1 MAKTQDKWTEAR
13 KLLLRQAL
21 RKPVFGQLQRRQ
33 LSLEELKA
41 DIQKLIH
48 VLNETSAG
56 DARVFSLCLQSFL
69 FFMDIGWP
77 DGVFKHNF
85 AAPGRGR
92 PLSGLSVSSWHIH
105 VKGRFGWRMVAK
117 ELIPAEYSRD
127 PDEAA
132 KKVRK
137 AASTFKKF
145 RRTVECSV
153 YSANEKVQA
162 LLDEIG
168 WHEGLY
174 RLYWSATSAKFAAA
188 IAGQPMR
195 LQVLDV
201 RAMEEDRLRPVD
213 MTRVRNKWKEA
224 RDLLLQRAL
233 QKPSFGKSL
242 PPLCCEELEA
252 DVRRLIYVLN
262 ETSEGNP
269 MVYSISLQS
278 YLAYMGIRWPEGVF
292 EKDFAVPSR
301 GRPLSRL
308 SVDSWVMNVKYGY
321 GWRRAAKTLIP
332 AEYSKDPREAA
343 KKVRKAAAS
352 FAGFQRALE
361 CSILSRSRRVRKL
374 LDEIVWF
381 EGLQVI
387 FYRVLDR
394 KFEIAL
400 HGRPVMLLPGV

>member
-21 RKPVFGQLQRRQ
+21 RKPVFGQLQPLQ
-33 LSLEELKA
+33 MSLEELRA
-41 DIQKLIH
+41 DIQRLIH
-48 VLNETSAG
+48 LLNEISAG
-56 DARVFSLCLQSFL
+56 DASVFSFCLQSFL
-69 FFMDIGWP
+69 FFIGIVWP

-85 AAPGRGR
+85 AAPSRGR
-92 PLSGLSVSSWHIH
+92 PLSWLSVESWHMH
-105 VKGRFGWRMVAK
+105 VKGQYGWRKVAR
-117 ELIPAEYSRD
+117 ELIPEEYSKD

-137 AASTFKKF
+137 AASTFKEF

-153 YSANEKVQA
+153 YSANEQVAA
-162 LLDEIG
+162 LLDEIV
-168 WHEGLY
+168 WLKGLD
-174 RLYWSATSAKFAAA
+174 RLCDSAVLAKFAAA
-188 IAGQPMR
+188 SEGQPVR
-195 LQVLDV
+195 LQMVDLGAID
-201 RAMEEDRLRPVD
+201 EDRLKPVG
-213 MTRVRNKWKEA
+213 MARVRNKWKVA

-233 QKPSFGKSL
+233 QRPSFGKSL

-252 DVRRLIYVLN
+252 DVRRLTYVLN

-269 MVYSISLQS
+269 MVYSLSLQS
-278 YLAYMGIRWPEGVF
+278 FLAFMGIRWPDGVF

-301 GRPLSRL
+301 GHPLSRL

-321 GWRRAAKTLIP
+321 GWRRAAKSLIP
-332 AEYSKDPREAA
+332 AEYSKDPKEAA

-352 FAGFQRALE
+352 FVGFQKALE
-361 CSILSRSRRVRKL
+361 CSVLSRSKRVRKL

-381 EGLQVI
+381 KGLQVI

-400 HGRPVMLLPGV
+400 HGRPVVLLPGV